1 MTKLKEYDSTAY
13 NQLGAAAARHLN
25 RLRAYNEEAR
35 EELFRALLHTTHA
48 LFYRYDKRTLEQAS
62 HSVLIS
68 NNVIRL
74 DIPHRIEWLS
84 DTTPA
89 IWDTTNNKFTVFG
102 IEDHPVYGKFT
113 VTALGFDMYP
123 KSGDDITFKELLLSR
138 KFKGKYAAN
147 KRKWQQENK

>member
-48 LFYRYDKRTLEQAS
+48 LFYRYDKRTLEQAA

-74 DIPHRIEWLS
+74 DIPHRIEWI
-84 DTTPA
+84 DETTLA
-89 IWDTTNNKFTVFG
+89 TWDVTNDKFIVFA
-102 IEDHPVYGKFT
+102 IEDHPVYGIFT
-113 VTALGFDMYP
+113 KTCLGLDMHPYNNTT
-123 KSGDDITFKELLLSR
+123 TFKDILLQK
-138 KFKGKYAAN
+138 KFKGQYAA
-147 KRKWQQENK
+147 KKKQWQQENR